1 MCSLDCRQ
9 NWDEIRTSVVAQH
22 TADTEQA
29 AHSRR
34 RLRRYLLQIQQHVS
48 RTRSLSITSKT
59 TDSSTVTK
67 YHEEIISDI
76 ALISEDIGSSSVSS
90 Q

>member
-34 RLRRYLLQIQQHVS
+34 RLETASLLAANTT
-48 RTRSLSITSKT
+48 TREQ
-59 TDSSTVTK
+59 D
-67 YHEEIISDI
+67 EE
-76 ALISEDIGSSSVSS
+76 LINY
-90 Q
+90 